1 LNDEVTKFQPV
12 HVKLNNLENLCTV
25 YNILLEFVF
34 TAKHTQTNKKENR
47 VQYLYNLYAIG

>member
-12 HVKLNNLENLCTV
+12 HEKLNNLEYLCTV